1 MENNDECRTNPL
13 QYPMLLHYSNLL
25 VWIKS
30 VKSLLIIMSN
40 YTHHP
45 LSPTKYPMFKNIWA
59 SSSVPSKEWTTPPNI
74 WSLCFLSILRTSVAA
89 FRQCR
94 NRGSLCFFA
103 KSSWLSKYL
112 NKCYLRSAML
122 YLKYIIIVLNNWN
135 FSTTA
140 YDVL

>member
-1 MENNDECRTNPL
+1 
-13 QYPMLLHYSNLL
+13 
-25 VWIKS
+25 
-30 VKSLLIIMSN
+30 
-40 YTHHP
+40 
-45 LSPTKYPMFKNIWA
+45 MFKNIWA

-112 NKCYLRSAML
+112 NKCYLQSAML

-140 YDVL
+140 YDVILTPIYLDHNLTDINHVLWKEKIEHVRKTFGKCSKYNSPIVKL